1 MPATK
6 KASKGCPDTR
16 AFLAS
21 LNLVEWGAALEAAKR
36 LLVALDA
43 PAVTPEA
50 LERLQKLIRYRG
62 EQHATL
68 VIRTIIESEGN
79 ELALIEPVISAVSD
93 VMRRRPG
100 WPERGVAWIA
110 AFDGIPLLQLVET
123 MRGLEI
129 FREESLGTYLAVAIE
144 SRLLRIFT
152 EAPALEIASP
162 AKIPMSKAR
171 TPAILAKV
179 ALGRELAA
187 IRDRTPNNRKFGELV
202 RAKYDLEAQA
212 ACDMMRVARA
222 YGDREEITSRLSWS
236 ALVTLSGSLSLST
249 RRALE
254 ERILAGERVGV
265 TQIVEAG
272 KAKPATK
279 AKPAAKRQRGACMRR
294 PANERI
300 SAARREASQRS
311 SNGFLWPS
319 ARGGS
324 SLALPQHNL
333 DRPPA

>member
-79 ELALIEPVISAVSD
+79 RPALIEPVISAVSD
-93 VMRRRPG
+93 VMRSKPE
-100 WPERGVAWIA
+100 WPERGLAWIA
-110 AFDGIPLLQLVET
+110 AFDAIPLLQIVET

-129 FREESLGTYLAVAIE
+129 FRETSLGTHLAVAIE
-144 SRLLRIFT
+144 SRLLRAFP
-152 EAPALEIASP
+152 EAPAPVIASP
-162 AKIPMSKAR
+162 PVMPMSQAR
-171 TPAILAKV
+171 VPGILAKV
-179 ALGRELAA
+179 ALGRELAEL
-187 IRDRTPNNRKFGELV
+187 RDRTPNNRKFGELV
-202 RAKYDLEAQA
+202 RGKYDLEAQA

-222 YGDREEITSRLSWS
+222 YGDREEIVSRLSWG
-236 ALVTLSGSLSLST
+236 ALVTLSGSLPPST

-254 ERILAGERVGV
+254 RRILAGERVGV
-265 TQIVEAG
+265 TQIVAAG
-272 KAKPATK
+272 KAKPTTK
-279 AKPAAKRQRGACMRR
+279 AKPAAKR
-294 PANERI
+294 PAGRFC
-300 SAARREASQRS
+300 AAAAKLTPKQ
-311 SNGFLWPS
+311 GPT
-319 ARGGS
+319 GGLS
-324 SLALPQHNL
+324 VGL
-333 DRPPA
+333 